1 MARLVAIKKMAFT
14 LAEIIIVIGIVG
26 IVAEITIPM
35 LVNNTQKTIYATSAK
50 TTYAK
55 VNSVLVK
62 LALDNG
68 CIGDLKCTGLFNLNS
83 DPTSANLGNAIDNY
97 FKVVKTCGNASG
109 GGCFS
114 TVYPNF
120 DRTGTAT
127 NYDNDTN
134 AFKFV
139 TNDGMYY
146 YISNNNDSCASFS
159 NSKSNHMKQRCG
171 SILVDTNG
179 PKLPNAMGRDVFK
192 FWISNGKGPALYP
205 AGGPDDYNGTTD
217 AWWNAS
223 SGPRG
228 CGNNDNSGTSC
239 AGRIFEKGWI
249 MDY

>member
-1 MARLVAIKKMAFT
+1 MVRLKTIEKLAFT

-26 IVAEITIPM
+26 IVAEMVIPM
-35 LVNNTQKTIYATSAK
+35 LINSTQKTIYVTSAK

-62 LALDNG
+62 IALDNG
-68 CIGDLKCTGLFNLNS
+68 CIGDLKCTGLFSGDANS
-83 DPTSANLGNAIDNY
+83 AKLGAVVDDY
-97 FKVVKTCGNASG
+97 FKVVKNCGNATGS
-109 GGCFS
+109 GCFS

-127 NYDNDTN
+127 NYDNDAN
-134 AFKFV
+134 AFKFI

-146 YISNNNDSCASFS
+146 YVVNNNDSCASFS
-159 NSKSNHMKQRCG
+159 NAKSNHLTQRCG
-171 SILVDTNG
+171 YILVDTNG

-205 AGGPDDYNGTTD
+205 AGGMDDKNGGSD
-217 AWWNAS
+217 SWWKTA
-223 SGPRG
+223 G
-228 CGNNDNSGTSC
+228 CGTGTNAGDAC
-239 AGRIFEKGWI
+239 AGRIFENGWQ